1 MFDRAVRFCFVFV
14 TSSVVVV
21 VLLLFSSHLPSGSLL
36 TKCYCAGD
44 HIASVGIV
52 LTSGLDFS
60 VHHARTRTV
69 HCNRPGSVQPYLL
82 FHSLLPLHLKRETT
96 ANRSMCLNYI

>member
-1 MFDRAVRFCFVFV
+1 M
-14 TSSVVVV
+14 VVVA
-21 VLLLFSSHLPSGSLL
+21 LLLTNHLPSGSLL
-36 TKCYCAGD
+36 TKCYSAGN
-44 HIASVGIV
+44 HIASVGII

-69 HCNRPGSVQPYLL
+69 CCNRPVSVQPHLL
-82 FHSLLPLHLKRETT
+82 FHSLLPLHLKHETT

>member
-1 MFDRAVRFCFVFV
+1 MA
-14 TSSVVVV
+14 SSVVVI
-21 VLLLFSSHLPSGSLL
+21 VLLFTSHLPSGSLL
-36 TKCYCAGD
+36 TKCYCAGN
-44 HIASVGIV
+44 HIASVGII

-69 HCNRPGSVQPYLL
+69 RCNRLGSVQPHLL
-82 FHSLLPLHLKRETT
+82 FHSLLPLHLKHETA